1 MPRADL
7 WQNTPAA
14 EVRGVGARHPH
25 STSNGGSDSVTFL
38 MVGRHPPGN
47 QPETQSDKMRSRD
60 LRTLLARPASMDPRE
75 NKRGDWPCCEEAEAR
90 IDYVGPAPQHKGD
103 WSYRFR
109 SVRRS
114 PPSVSPS
121 MSPLTFVLVFFPF
134 PSWVGA
140 GVYVEDIYSG
150 ACSGTYF
157 HTYHSQITV
166 STHNL
171 RTPQQLYNIKRQ
183 RSVIPLWRR
192 TIAR

>member
-1 MPRADL
+1 
-7 WQNTPAA
+7 
-14 EVRGVGARHPH
+14 
-25 STSNGGSDSVTFL
+25 

-47 QPETQSDKMRSRD
+47 QPETRQTQSDEMRSRD

-75 NKRGDWPCCEEAEAR
+75 NKRGDWPCCEETEAR

-121 MSPLTFVLVFFPF
+121 MSPLISLLVSFSFPLLGRCRGSCRRHLFRRLLGTTPTNATPRF
-134 PSWVGA
+134 PLTS
-140 GVYVEDIYSG
+140 SK
-150 ACSGTYF
+150 
-157 HTYHSQITV
+157 QP
-166 STHNL
+166 L
-171 RTPQQLYNIKRQ
+171 NIKRQ
-183 RSVIPLWRR
+183 RSVSPLWRR